1 MRKSNIIYLIWAVVT
16 IGAIY
21 AIIQY
26 GNRLQAPAALPKQ
39 WALQV
44 SPHCPIFAKADP
56 AMSIKQSGE
65 TLEVLI
71 LQVPQLNLHG
81 KLKRDG
87 SFSFAGETRGLS
99 SLGCRRGKL
108 LWVGKAGRDSIEGAF
123 QVQGEHC
130 QVCPQP
136 IQVSGRPR

>member
-1 MRKSNIIYLIWAVVT
+1 MRKSSVIYLVWVLCT

-26 GNRLQAPAALPKQ
+26 GNRLQAPAALPEH
-39 WALQV
+39 WALQI
-44 SPHCPIFAKADP
+44 SAPCPLFAKTDP
-56 AMSIKQSGE
+56 AMLLKQSGE

-71 LQVPQLNLHG
+71 SQNPQLSLHG

-87 SFSFAGETRGLS
+87 SFRFAGDARGFS
-99 SLGCRRGKL
+99 ALGCRKGKL
-108 LWVGKAGRDSIEGAF
+108 LWEGKAGPDSISGAF

-130 QVCPQP
+130 PVCPQP